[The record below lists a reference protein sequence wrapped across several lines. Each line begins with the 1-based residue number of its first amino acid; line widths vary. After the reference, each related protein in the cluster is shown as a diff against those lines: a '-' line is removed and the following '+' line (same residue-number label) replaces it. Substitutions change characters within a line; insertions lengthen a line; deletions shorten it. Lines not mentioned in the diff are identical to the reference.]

1 MSFIN
6 SHRLIE
12 FKNVLDLMVQQQ
24 RITEE
29 EALAL
34 LKAAG
39 LAKQSQGESWID
51 ESGAEYS
58 MI

>member
-34 LKAAG
+34 LKSAG
-39 LAKQSQGESWID
+39 LAKQLQGESWID
-51 ESGAEYS
+51 ESGAKYS